1 MIINSLNSLRNDL
14 RDTEGDLKPSQIFNP
29 FLEILRA
36 PQLSGPFMATALD
49 AVQTFLGCHMVLHVA
64 ESPSD
69 LLLDVIEA
77 VSRSVHELW
86 SKLFFTHCSGIQ

>member
-1 MIINSLNSLRNDL
+1 VIINSLNSLRNDL
-14 RDTEGDLKPSQIFNP
+14 RDTEGDLKPSQMFAP

-49 AVQTFLGCHMVLHVA
+49 AIQTFLSCQMVLHVS
-64 ESPSD
+64 ESASD

-77 VSRSVHELW
+77 VSR
-86 SKLFFTHCSGIQ
+86 